1 MTDALTAVAAEHAG
15 RWKAERGRAPHY
27 ATGHE
32 QWWTCLACPLDG
44 CEWHHDDRHDAPSAP
59 AVLEALVREHVAGH
73 DVADVLASLT
83 AARDATAA
91 VNASNDRAWDVVR
104 LRRQEA
110 AEQASTR
117 TRTRWH
123 SSCPP
128 PSSGTPTTRRCATS
142 STPAPRPPPS
152 EPLRGGRRP
161 APPRPARAPGAAD
174 DRPSDPRHRRG
185 PRPLA
190 GPRVHPAR
198 RADRRGRR
206 IELPPLLWTL
216 TTSGAITGEADPVS
230 YSAGE
235 QREAVRRWARLL
247 DVEVD
252 ERTDQ
257 DGTVHLYA
265 PWKGGT
271 DNLVRGCIRATV
283 RPALDDEDGE

>member
-1 MTDALTAVAAEHAG
+1 MTDPQTLVTGADLD
-15 RWKAERGRAPHY
+15 RW
-27 ATGHE
+27 
-32 QWWTCLACPLDG
+32 Q
-44 CEWHHDDRHDAPSAP
+44 
-59 AVLEALVREHVAGH
+59 
-73 DVADVLASLT
+73 
-83 AARDATAA
+83 
-91 VNASNDRAWDVVR
+91 
-104 LRRQEA
+104 
-110 AEQASTR
+110 
-117 TRTRWH
+117 
-123 SSCPP
+123 
-128 PSSGTPTTRRCATS
+128 
-142 STPAPRPPPS
+142 
-152 EPLRGGRRP
+152 
-161 APPRPARAPGAAD
+161 ARAYIRLGELIAA
-174 DRPSDPRHRRG
+174 
-185 PRPLA
+185 
-190 GPRVHPAR
+190 
-198 RADRRGRR
+198 GRR